1 MNGEFIATNRGL
13 LFPTNGNHNHSAIGK
28 QRIQEILK
36 KKKEKNKIK
45 KRQKLLNIVRIEL
58 GFSF

>member
-36 KKKEKNKIK
+36 KKK